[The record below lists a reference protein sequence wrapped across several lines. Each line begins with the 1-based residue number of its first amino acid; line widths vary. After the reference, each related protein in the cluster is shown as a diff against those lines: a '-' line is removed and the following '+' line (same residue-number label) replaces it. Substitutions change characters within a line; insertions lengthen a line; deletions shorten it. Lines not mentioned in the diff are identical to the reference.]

1 MAGVSPDTKLARAR
15 AFYAKHG
22 RAWAIIEGAGMEGGD
37 RECGLFVNYSVAAES
52 KALRYEPG
60 EAEALSV
67 AIAKWDAE
75 ADGWT
80 YDH

>member
-1 MAGVSPDTKLARAR
+1 MAAVSPDTKLARAR

-37 RECGLFVNYSVAAES
+37 RECGLFANYSVAADA
-52 KALRYEPG
+52 KAQRYQPG
-60 EAEALSV
+60 EAEALKV
-67 AIAKWDAE
+67 DIAKWDDE
-75 ADGWT
+75 ADAWT